1 MAHEWNLMEACAMSS
16 AAAKEFET
24 YARDCVKLAKQDNTP
39 PELRD
44 RLLKMAREW
53 MHAAMD
59 QEDGTDTPRRSN
71 APYDA

>member
-1 MAHEWNLMEACAMSS
+1 MAHEWNLLGACAMSS
-16 AAAKEFET
+16 AAAKEYET

-44 RLLKMAREW
+44 QLLKMAREW

-59 QEDGTDTPRRSN
+59 QEDGTDTSRRSN

>member
-1 MAHEWNLMEACAMSS
+1 MAGDWNLLGACAMSS
-16 AAAKEFET
+16 TAAQEFEN

-44 RLLKMAREW
+44 QLLKMAREW

-59 QEDGTDTPRRSN
+59 EEETNSLSP
-71 APYDA
+71 AV

>member
-1 MAHEWNLMEACAMSS
+1 MAADWNWLGACAMSF

-44 RLLKMAREW
+44 QLLKMAREW
-53 MHAAMD
+53 MRAVID
-59 QEDGTDTPRRSN
+59 EQEPSSGSP
-71 APYDA
+71 PI

>member
-1 MAHEWNLMEACAMSS
+1 MAHEWNLLGACAMSS
-16 AAAKEFET
+16 AADKEFET

-71 APYDA
+71 APYNA

>member
-1 MAHEWNLMEACAMSS
+1 MSS
-16 AAAKEFET
+16 AATKEYET

-44 RLLKMAREW
+44 QLLKMAREW

-59 QEDGTDTPRRSN
+59 QEYGTDTPRRSN